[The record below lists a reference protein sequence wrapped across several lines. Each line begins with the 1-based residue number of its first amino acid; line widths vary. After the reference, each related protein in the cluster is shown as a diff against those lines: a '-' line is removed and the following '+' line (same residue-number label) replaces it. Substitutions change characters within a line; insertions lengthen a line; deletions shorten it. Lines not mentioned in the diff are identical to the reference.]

1 MDGFDTESQH
11 IHISLLP
18 PDICAL
24 PPRGTAVAGISIFHK
39 QRINVQHMKK

>member
-24 PPRGTAVAGISIFHK
+24 SLPVG
-39 QRINVQHMKK
+39 QL